1 MTFSMIAVS
10 TKRLP
15 INMAD
20 NLYRRGVLAIAI
32 TTVLFPY
39 TVLAEDIFNP
49 EALNLGIEN
58 HVADINSLNYLSYA
72 GGQLPGVYS
81 VDIYLNDKLID
92 NRQIRFIFDDDKKV
106 LAPEIGR
113 AHV

>member
-32 TTVLFPY
+32 TTVLFP
-39 TVLAEDIFNP
+39 
-49 EALNLGIEN
+49 
-58 HVADINSLNYLSYA
+58 
-72 GGQLPGVYS
+72 
-81 VDIYLNDKLID
+81 
-92 NRQIRFIFDDDKKV
+92 
-106 LAPEIGR
+106 
-113 AHV
+113 

>member
-1 MTFSMIAVS
+1 MLS
-10 TKRLP
+10 RLF
-15 INMAD
+15 
-20 NLYRRGVLAIAI
+20 YS
-32 TTVLFPY
+32 PY

-106 LAPEIGR
+106 LAPEISKTGFTQLGESKGPLQTR
-113 AHV
+113 LANNLIVVK